1 MSLLFTP
8 ITLRGVTA
16 RNRVAISPMQQYSA
30 VDGVAN
36 DWHLIHLSRFA
47 LGGAGIVFVGAS
59 AVEKRGR
66 NTHGDLGLWH
76 DDQVEPLARIA
87 RTLRANGAVAGIQ
100 LGHTGRKGALQK
112 WWEGHGPL
120 GEIDRLERDE
130 GPWPVVGP
138 SALPAGEG
146 YPIPHALTTAE
157 VEELV
162 RIYGQAARRAREAGF
177 QVLEVHG
184 AHGYL
189 IHQFMSPVANR
200 RDDCYGGSRDARFR
214 FPYEVAQ
221 AVRAEWPEE
230 LPLIWRISL
239 GDEDLDVDDMV
250 AFARGLTAQGI
261 DAVDC
266 SSAGGISSYP
276 ASGKRVPRGIA
287 FLPEAGARIRAEAR
301 IGVMAVGLIIDPD
314 EAEGFLAAGQAD
326 LVAIGREALFN
337 PNWALHAEIAL
348 GANRDYETWPKQYR
362 WWLAKRAPLADP
374 VRAAAHSRH

>member
-1 MSLLFTP
+1 MSLLFAP

-59 AVEKRGR
+59 AVEQRGR
-66 NTHGDLGLWH
+66 NTHGDLGIWR

-87 RTLRANGAVAGIQ
+87 RTLQANGAVAGIQ

-120 GEIDRLERDE
+120 GEIDRLERGE

-138 SALPAGEG
+138 SALPAGDG

-162 RIYGQAARRAREAGF
+162 RTYGQAARRAREAGF
-177 QVLEVHG
+177 QMLEVHG

-200 RDDCYGGSRDARFR
+200 RDDRYGGSRDARFR
-214 FPYEVAQ
+214 FAYEVAQ

-230 LPLIWRISL
+230 LPLSWRISL
-239 GDEDLDVDDMV
+239 GDEDLGPDDMV
-250 AFARGLTAQGI
+250 AFARGLAARGI
-261 DAVDC
+261 DLVDC

-276 ASGKRVPRGIA
+276 ASGKHVPRGIA
-287 FLPEAGARIRAEAR
+287 FLPDMGARIREEAR
-301 IGVMAVGLIIDPD
+301 IGVMAVGLIIDPQQ
-314 EAEGFLAAGQAD
+314 AEGFLAAGQAD

-337 PNWALHAEIAL
+337 PNWAVHAEIAL
-348 GANRDYETWPKQYR
+348 GANRDYESWPKQYR

-374 VRAAAHSRH
+374 VRAAAQSRQ